1 MPKQLSFDSAA
12 REALR
17 RGVDQ
22 VANAVRVTLGPRGRS
37 VVLDRKFGA
46 PTLTSDGVTIARE
59 IELADPYE
67 NLGAQLI
74 KEVLTKTQEVA
85 GDGTTTATVLAQSIV
100 HEGLRH
106 VAAGANP
113 MALKRGIDR
122 AVGVVAEDLRK
133 RAQPVAST
141 EQIAQVAT
149 ISAHQDRAIGDLLA
163 QAIDRVGRDGVITV
177 EEARGRETTLEVV
190 EGMQFDRGY
199 LSAYF
204 ITDTER
210 MEAILEGA
218 QVLIYDKRISSLE
231 AILPSLQAAV
241 RLGKP
246 LLLIAE
252 EIDGEAL
259 AALVVNK
266 LRGTLLAVA
275 VKAPAFGDRRQEI
288 LQDLAVLTGGQVL
301 SESTGRKLDSVQPE
315 DFGAVRRVVIDKDST
330 TLIGGG
336 GKPEEIAARA
346 ALIRRQIDESTS
358 DYDREKLRER
368 LAHLAGGVAVIE
380 VGAATEFELKEK
392 KARIED
398 ALAATRAAVEEGVVA
413 GGGVALLRAVSAL
426 DHLTAE
432 GDEASGIRIVRRALA
447 EPTRRLAQNAGM
459 NGGVIVEQILAAEG
473 GVGWNA
479 LTGEVEDLV
488 AHGILDPVKV
498 VRVAL
503 AHAASIA
510 GLLLTT
516 EALVAELPSREEK
529 PKGGGGHH
537 PGGF

>member
-122 AVGVVAEDLRK
+122 AVGVVSEDLRK

-149 ISAHQDRAIGDLLA
+149 ISAHHDRAIGDLIA
-163 QAIDRVGRDGVITV
+163 KAIDRVGRDGVITV
-177 EEARGRETTLEVV
+177 EEARGLETKLDVV

-210 MEAILEGA
+210 MEAVLEDA

-231 AILPSLQAAV
+231 AILPALQAAV
-241 RLGKP
+241 RTGKP

-266 LRGTLLAVA
+266 LRGTLQAVA
-275 VKAPAFGDRRQEI
+275 VKSPAFGDRRQAI
-288 LQDLAVLTGGQVL
+288 LEDLATLTGGEVV
-301 SESTGRKLDSVQPE
+301 SETSGRKLESVRPS
-315 DFGAVRRVVIDKDST
+315 DFGSVRRVVIDKDST

-336 GKPEEIAARA
+336 GKREDIDARA
-346 ALIRRQIDESTS
+346 ALIRRQIEESTS
-358 DYDREKLRER
+358 DYDREKLKER

-380 VGAATEFELKEK
+380 VGAATEFEMKEK

-398 ALAATRAAVEEGVVA
+398 ALAATRAAVEEGVVP
-413 GGGVALLRAVSAL
+413 GGGVALLRAVAAL
-426 DHLTAE
+426 KSLTAE
-432 GDEASGIRIVRRALA
+432 GDEASGIAIVRRALA

-459 NGGVIVEQILAAEG
+459 TGGVIVEQILAAQG
-473 GVGWNA
+473 AVGWNA

-488 AHGILDPVKV
+488 ERGILDPAKV

-516 EALVAELPSREEK
+516 EALVAELPSKEEK
-529 PKGGGGHH
+529 PRGGGHP
-537 PGGF
+537 PGMH